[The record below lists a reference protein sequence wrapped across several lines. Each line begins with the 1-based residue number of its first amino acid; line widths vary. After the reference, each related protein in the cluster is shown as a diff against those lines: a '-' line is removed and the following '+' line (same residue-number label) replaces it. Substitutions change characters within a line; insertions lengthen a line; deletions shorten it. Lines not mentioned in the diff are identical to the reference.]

1 MSGQPVYLQE
11 KEGGV
16 HMIIW
21 FLEIPIIMVVF
32 AVLAMCFMGSALIGW
47 IARIMFGVG
56 LIMMLAAIP
65 VLIISAA
72 LQHIS
77 TDMVVKCDKI
87 MKFLCIN
94 GGILFVVGFGVIC
107 AFGIALM

>member
-1 MSGQPVYLQE
+1 
-11 KEGGV
+11 
-16 HMIIW
+16 MIIW

-94 GGILFVVGFGVIC
+94 GGVLFVVGFGVIC